1 MHNICI
7 YAKKAVPLPPKYK
20 TPTIMNAEK
29 VDMFMMRNADKFP
42 QMELPNLRQR
52 LLALDESQWS
62 GLCDLQFK
70 DPKIVL
76 LISLFFGSIGADR
89 FYLGQYELGILKI
102 ITAGGI
108 FLWTIIDWFLIQDA
122 AREKNADILYN
133 YMG

>member
-1 MHNICI
+1 
-7 YAKKAVPLPPKYK
+7 
-20 TPTIMNAEK
+20 MNAEK

-42 QMELPNLRQR
+42 QMELPHLRQR

-108 FLWTIIDWFLIQDA
+108 FLWIFIDWFLIQDA